1 MTVFPEIEMWSENG
15 AMPDAALVEMIE
27 ASNAYALCEF
37 NDPVNQIYA
46 DMLMSV
52 APYLPQLLA
61 IAVEYRKAMEAQR

>member
-1 MTVFPEIEMWSENG
+1 MTAFPEIEMWSDNG
-15 AMPDAALVEMIE
+15 PMPDAALVAMIE
-27 ASNAYALCEF
+27 ASNAYAFAEF
-37 NDPVNQIYA
+37 HDPVNQIYT